1 MFAADSKF
9 DVAQSSFCFFIHFKP
24 ISKFSPIMLVPNF
37 SPENLAPH
45 KKESFV

>member
-24 ISKFSPIMLVPNF
+24 ILKFSICLVR
-37 SPENLAPH
+37 L
-45 KKESFV
+45 KLYLQVGESFSAL